1 MRTYP
6 IQPFATEWNR
16 NLFILKKMS
25 KISESA
31 DQIRQLLCTFMSQ
44 ERSQE
49 WIIQNLFRDRQVYCS
64 NCRILMN
71 LISATTKTPFYRCK
85 KCRKEVSILHNT
97 SLYRSKLK
105 ISSLLTLLLLIYI
118 QSSQFS
124 IQCITGIERHS
135 IGYYQSL
142 CRVALMEEL
151 QKHPIYLGGEG
162 KTVQIDEAV
171 LRRRKYNRGAIKPT
185 IWIFGM
191 VEVEAAGFSKILLT
205 RVEDRTRWSLIP
217 VICKHVLRGTTIVSD
232 EWSAYKTLDIMS
244 DYHRISVNHSKTFKD
259 PETGACTNKIEGA
272 WAHLRRSFP
281 STGIRERF
289 IEDYLASFI
298 MSNKRILTFID
309 FAKVIVF
316 YIKTHDETED
326 KKEIK
331 EEEDVLSH
339 MTEAEAEIYAELHQT
354 CNSASS
360 SSSSTASTADIQD
373 SSVDSGEMDDIPVLG
388 EVDSDDSLDPYGA
401 GTGEDASEYSDD

>member
-1 MRTYP
+1 
-6 IQPFATEWNR
+6 
-16 NLFILKKMS
+16 
-25 KISESA
+25 
-31 DQIRQLLCTFMSQ
+31 
-44 ERSQE
+44 
-49 WIIQNLFRDRQVYCS
+49 
-64 NCRILMN
+64 MN

-217 VICKHVLRGTTIVSD
+217 IICKHVLPGTTIVSD
-232 EWSAYKTLDIMS
+232 EWSVYKTLDIMS
-244 DYHRISVNHSKTFKD
+244 DYHHISVNHSKTFKD

-298 MSNKRILTFID
+298 MRNKGILTFID
-309 FAKVIVF
+309 FAKLIVF
-316 YIKTHDETED
+316 YKNTEEETDNE
-326 KKEIK
+326 KEIK
-331 EEEDVLSH
+331 EEEEDVLSH
-339 MTEAEAEIYAELHQT
+339 MTEAEAAIYAELHQT
-354 CNSASS
+354 CNSSS
-360 SSSSTASTADIQD
+360 SSSSSSASSADIND
-373 SSVDSGEMDDIPVLG
+373 SSVDSGEMDNIPVLG